1 MKNKKLI
8 IYASALVAVVVIAM
22 VGYNFLSEYVDP
34 NDGFSAFENGGDNSG
49 SDDTGDSS
57 SQASGSDDN
66 NANTED
72 EDSGSTYP
80 DAVDFTFYDY
90 DGNAVSLSDY
100 YGKPIV
106 INFWASWCD
115 PCKDEMPDLDEV
127 YLEYGEDVHFLFVN
141 MTDGSRET
149 VEIVKAFM
157 ETGEGAAYS
166 FPIYFDSDI
175 DGAITYGVSSI
186 PTTYVINKDAKIV
199 AYAKSVISKE
209 SLSAALDE
217 LLIEE

>member
-1 MKNKKLI
+1 MKNKKI
-8 IYASALVAVVVIAM
+8 VIYLVSLVAVIILAT
-22 VGYNFLSEYVDP
+22 VGYNLLSSYVDP
-34 NDGFSAFENGGDNSG
+34 NDGFSSFDSDNSEDNDDNSDNSSS
-49 SDDTGDSS
+49 SDDENN
-57 SQASGSDDN
+57 SDDN
-66 NANTED
+66 
-72 EDSGSTYP
+72 DSDDVYP
-80 DAVDFTFYDY
+80 DAADFTFYDY
-90 DGNAVSLSDY
+90 EGETQNLSDF

-141 MTDGSRET
+141 MTDGDRET
-149 VEIVKAFM
+149 EEIVKAFM

-166 FPIYFDSDI
+166 FPIYFDHDY

-186 PTTYVINKDAKIV
+186 PTTYVIDKNAKIV
-199 AYAKSVISKE
+199 AYAKSVISKD

-217 LLIEE
+217 LLLEE